1 MNAVT
6 SSGSTQVLQG
16 AQGGSTESL
25 HDLRALQGWLT
36 RQPQCNTTRV
46 LSAYVD
52 LAVRDVAEAPERGID
67 AFRAPWSRIQGLFKT
82 PRDPIG
88 PTGLSQ
94 FVKMDVIRRWLGAR
108 EEDYLQDCLS
118 SEARPLIFV
127 EHPGKPLT
135 YGFARLAAEDG
146 AKAAFV
152 TEGAIMR
159 WRRETV
165 PATDISPLYRIIY
178 RDGRYVLKGWRH
190 WLLTGITVFQGLSFC
205 ILVILACFNVI
216 SLPSRGEDAI
226 SGAIIYSLLAAIIYY
241 MVMKP
246 ALRESDLRTSPARP
260 GTTIRGGEAWIDRTN
275 VNLGRAKTDPHY
287 RHGEPAYRQ
296 IVRWKAEC
304 PICGSP
310 VELKTDSPVAKGL
323 VGGCVESPDEHS
335 FTFDRVTLEGRP
347 LRSKPAI
354 N

>member
-25 HDLRALQGWLT
+25 HDLRTLQGWLT

-94 FVKMDVIRRWLGAR
+94 FVKMDVIRRWFGAR
-108 EEDYLQDCLS
+108 EADYLQDCLS
-118 SEARPLIFV
+118 NEAKPLIFV
-127 EHPGKPLT
+127 EHSGKPLT
-135 YGFARLAAEDG
+135 YGFSHIGADG
-146 AKAAFV
+146 AKAPFV

-165 PATDISPLYRIIY
+165 PVSDISPIYRIIY
-178 RDGRYVLKGWRH
+178 RDGQYVLKGWRH
-190 WLLTGITVFQGLSFC
+190 WLLTSITVFQAVSFSA
-205 ILVILACFNVI
+205 LVILVCFNII
-216 SLPSRGEDAI
+216 SLPSKGEHAI
-226 SGAIIYSLLAAIIYY
+226 SAIMIYSLLAAIMYQ

-246 ALRESDLRTSPARP
+246 AIRESDLRTSPARP

-275 VNLGRAKTDPHY
+275 ANLGRAKNDPNY

-304 PICGSP
+304 PICGAP

-347 LRSKPAI
+347 LRSRPAI